1 MGAAVID
8 LDRLGALLK
17 DGRILKVQFF
27 KRDELTSDLVCC
39 EIETEAGLFFCHE
52 EAPDWSEML
61 ALVATL
67 KGFDTDWRD
76 KVILPAFQEN
86 RITAFER

>member
-1 MGAAVID
+1 MND
-8 LDRLGALLK
+8 LGRLGALLK

-39 EIETEAGLFFCHE
+39 DIETEAGLFFCHE
-52 EAPDWSEML
+52 EAPEWSEVL

-67 KGFDTDWRD
+67 EGFDPDWRE
-76 KVILPAFQEN
+76 KVIQRAFEEN
-86 RITAFER
+86 RTTAFER